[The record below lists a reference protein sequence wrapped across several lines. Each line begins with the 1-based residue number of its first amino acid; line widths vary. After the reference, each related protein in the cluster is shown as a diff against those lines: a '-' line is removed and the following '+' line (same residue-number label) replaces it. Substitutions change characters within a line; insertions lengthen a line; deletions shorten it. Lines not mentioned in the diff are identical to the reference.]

1 MKIYTKTG
9 DSGTTSLIGGR
20 RVAKCDKRIEAYG
33 ALDELNAHLGMLV
46 SLTADEDVRVFVEQI
61 QCDLFDIGS
70 YLAADPPGNLCRGV
84 SVIDDG
90 AVRRL
95 EEQIDAMV
103 FSIPEQTCFIIPGGC
118 REATWA
124 HVCRT
129 VCRRAERRMVDCGKD
144 VCLSPQILHY
154 MNRLSD
160 YLFVLARK
168 LNFVAH
174 TAEKKWQSTCK

>member
-1 MKIYTKTG
+1 
-9 DSGTTSLIGGR
+9 
-20 RVAKCDKRIEAYG
+20 
-33 ALDELNAHLGMLV
+33 
-46 SLTADEDVRVFVEQI
+46 
-61 QCDLFDIGS
+61 
-70 YLAADPPGNLCRGV
+70 
-84 SVIDDG
+84 
-90 AVRRL
+90 
-95 EEQIDAMV
+95 MV
-103 FSIPEQTCFIIPGGC
+103 FSIPEQTSFIIPGGC
-118 REATWA
+118 REAAWA

-129 VCRRAERRMVDCGKD
+129 VCRRVERRMVDCGKD